1 MDNNRIVVTS
11 AKKLPY
17 TKEYVEQLRR
27 EVHAQMDKIKAKPTL
42 QDMFAM
48 VDKCWENP
56 IFRRQ
61 TPFENKDQHYAYITE
76 YYKTYIEPATL
87 EEYKQMVFADINAK
101 LDNAEALL
109 DSEKILSAAKE
120 HKKQADARL
129 DEYQQQI
136 DDLKARNADITQSL
150 KKDLKHD

>member
-27 EVHAQMDKIKAKPTL
+27 EVHAQMDKIKAKPTI

-87 EEYKQMVFADINAK
+87 EEYKQMVFADINSK

-150 KKDLKHD
+150 KEDLKQ

>member
-27 EVHAQMDKIKAKPTL
+27 EVHAQMDKIKAKPTI

-87 EEYKQMVFADINAK
+87 EEYKQMVFADINSK

-136 DDLKARNADITQSL
+136 DDLKARNADITKSL
-150 KKDLKHD
+150 KEDLKQ